1 MYVLVT
7 QSCLTVFDPMDCS
20 LPGSSVHGILQ
31 ARILEW
37 VAIPFSRESSRLRDW
52 TRVSCTADRFFT
64 VWATKEEK
72 MSWFELNFVDKYIF
86 FTLPPFQLHFLVPF
100 LMVLNFLLIIEN
112 SYMTHYIANNKIK
125 LYNNLLSSFMNFLC
139 TLIYSQFQYVSELP
153 SFWMFKFN
161 YWLLGAGKQW
171 GKFNNWEP

>member
-7 QSCLTVFDPMDCS
+7 QSCLTLFDPMDCS

-100 LMVLNFLLIIEN
+100 LMDLNFLLIIEN
-112 SYMTHYIANNKIK
+112 SYMAHYIANNTIK
-125 LYNNLLSSFMNFLC
+125 LYNNLLSLLWIFYVLLYIHNF
-139 TLIYSQFQYVSELP
+139 SMFQ
-153 SFWMFKFN
+153 N
-161 YWLLGAGKQW
+161 YHHFECSNLTIGC
-171 GKFNNWEP
+171 